1 MIFGDKILDYKD
13 EIITDLAELIAIQ
26 SVTGIQESC
35 KEALDWM
42 MKKAISFGLTASSI
56 NNIAGHV
63 ELGEG
68 GKLCGVLTHL
78 DVVPEGNNWDSLP
91 FELSVGDNGYMYGR
105 GVADDKGAALI
116 ALYCLRALKENGVVG
131 KNTLRAIFGTSEER
145 GMTDMDEYFKH
156 EPIPDLSFTPD
167 SSYGICKGEKGILQL
182 ELYADT
188 HDGTTLTQLHSGKTV
203 NAVPDTA
210 YALLDCTENEDHQL
224 ARLADAKNGS
234 FEFYYTID
242 GLMVLSR
249 GKAAHAANPEEG
261 LNAATA
267 LIDLL
272 TSNFALPS
280 LGTIPSFISHYIG
293 TDTDGVML
301 GLKMRDKESGP
312 LSVNIGTVHIDS
324 GYATCTM
331 DIRYPVTADGDEVLA
346 ILRRQA
352 EKEGV
357 HVKVLTHQ
365 RPLYLDESS
374 DIIRILSESYESVM
388 GKKPTIYTS
397 GGGTYARKLGGKGVA
412 FGPVFEGEISNI
424 HNANECM
431 NVDLFFRHAQICLES
446 MYNLYTKG

>member
-1 MIFGDKILDYKD
+1 MSFGEKIMDYKED
-13 EIITDLAELIAIQ
+13 IITDLAELIAIQ
-26 SVTGIQESC
+26 SITGIQEDC
-35 KEALDWM
+35 KAALDWM
-42 MKKAISFGLTASSI
+42 MRKAISFGLKAGSI
-56 NNIAGHV
+56 NNVAGHA

-91 FELSVGDNGYMYGR
+91 FELSIGDNGYMYGR
-105 GVADDKGAALI
+105 GIVDDKGAALI
-116 ALYCLRALKENGVVG
+116 TLYCLKALKDNGVIG

-156 EPIPDLSFTPD
+156 EPVPELSFTPD
-167 SSYGICKGEKGILQL
+167 SDYGICKGEKGILQL

-188 HDGTTLTQLHSGKTV
+188 HDGTTLTQMHSGKTI

-210 YALLDCTENEDHQL
+210 YALLDCSENEDHQL

-242 GLMVLSR
+242 GMMVLSR
-249 GKAAHAANPEEG
+249 GKAAHAADPDEG

-272 TSNFALPS
+272 TSNFSLPS
-280 LGTIPSFISHYIG
+280 LGSMPSFISHYIG

-301 GLKMRDKESGP
+301 GVKMRDKESGP
-312 LSVNIGTVHIDS
+312 LTVNVGTVHIDE

-331 DIRYPVTADGDEVLA
+331 DVRYPVTADGDE
-346 ILRRQA
+346 ILEKITRQA
-352 EKEGV
+352 NKEGI
-357 HVKVLTHQ
+357 HVKVLAHIK
-365 RPLYLDESS
+365 PLYLDENA
-374 DIIRILSESYESVM
+374 DIIKILSESYENIM
-388 GKKPTIYTS
+388 GEKPSLYTT

-412 FGPVFEGEISNI
+412 FGPVFEGEASNI
-424 HNANECM
+424 HNANECI
-431 NVDLFFRHAQICLES
+431 NVDKFFRHAQICLEA

>member
-1 MIFGDKILDYKD
+1 MSFGDKIMDYKE
-13 EIITDLAELIAIQ
+13 EIITDLTELIAIQ
-26 SVTGIQESC
+26 SVTGIQEGC

-42 MKKAISFGLTASSI
+42 MKKALSFGLDAKSI
-56 NNIAGHV
+56 NNAAGHAQ
-63 ELGEG
+63 LGEG

-116 ALYCLRALKENGVVG
+116 SLYCLKALKDNNVQG

-145 GMTDMDEYFKH
+145 GMTDMDEYFKY
-156 EPIPDLSFTPD
+156 EPVPDLSFTPD
-167 SSYGICKGEKGILQL
+167 SEYGICKGEKGILQL

-188 HDGTTLTQLHSGKTV
+188 HDGTTLTQFHSGKTI

-224 ARLADAKNGS
+224 ARLADAKKGS

-249 GKAAHAANPEEG
+249 GQAAHACEPEKG

-272 TSNFALPS
+272 TSNFALPTM
-280 LGTIPSFISHYIG
+280 GTLPSFISHYIG

-301 GLKMRDKESGP
+301 GIKTRDKESGP
-312 LSVNIGTVHIDS
+312 LTVNVGTVHIDD

-331 DIRYPVTADGDEVLA
+331 DIRYPVTADGEEVLKA
-346 ILRRQA
+346 IKEQA
-352 EKEGV
+352 EREGL
-357 HVKVLTHQ
+357 HVKVLSHLK
-365 RPLYLDESS
+365 PLYLGEDTE
-374 DIIRILSESYESVM
+374 IVKLLSESYENVT
-388 GKKPTIYTS
+388 GEKPELYTT
-397 GGGTYARKLGGKGVA
+397 GGGTYARKLGGNGVA
-412 FGPVFEGEISNI
+412 FGPIFKGEVSNM
-424 HNANECM
+424 HNANECI
-431 NVDLFFRHAQICLES
+431 NVEKFFLHARICLES
-446 MYNLYTKG
+446 MYNLYVKG

>member
-1 MIFGDKILDYKD
+1 MSFGEKILEYKED
-13 EIITDLAELIAIQ
+13 IITDLAELIAIQ
-26 SVTGIQESC
+26 SITGIQDGC

-42 MKKAISFGLTASSI
+42 MKKAISFGLKASSI
-56 NNIAGHV
+56 DNCAGHA

-68 GKLCGVLTHL
+68 GKLCGVLSHL

-116 ALYCLRALKENGVVG
+116 NLYCLKALKDNGVVG
-131 KNTLRAIFGTSEER
+131 KNTLRAIFGTNEER
-145 GMTDMDEYFKH
+145 GMTDMDEYFQY

-167 SSYGICKGEKGILQL
+167 SDYGICVGEKGILQM

-188 HDGTTLTQLHSGKTV
+188 HDGTTLTQIHSGKTI

-224 ARLADAKNGS
+224 ARLADAKRGS

-242 GLMVLSR
+242 GMMVLSR
-249 GKAAHAANPEEG
+249 GKAAHAADPDQG

-272 TSNFALPS
+272 TSNFSLPTMGS
-280 LGTIPSFISHYIG
+280 LPSFISHYIG
-293 TDTDGVML
+293 VDTDGVML
-301 GLKMRDKESGP
+301 GIKMRDKESGP
-312 LSVNIGTVHIDS
+312 LTVNIGTVHIDE

-331 DIRYPVTADGDEVLA
+331 DVRYPVTADGEK
-346 ILRRQA
+346 ILEKITRQA
-352 EKEGV
+352 QKENI

-365 RPLYLDESS
+365 KPLYMDKDS
-374 DIIRILSESYESVM
+374 DIIRILSESYEAVM
-388 GKKPTIYTS
+388 GEKPSLYTT
-397 GGGTYARKLGGKGVA
+397 GGGTYARKLGGNGVA
-412 FGPVFEGEISNI
+412 FGPVFKGEISNI
-424 HNANECM
+424 HNANECI
-431 NVDLFFRHAQICLES
+431 NVEKFFLHAQICLES
-446 MYNLYTKG
+446 MYNLFTKG

>member
-1 MIFGDKILDYKD
+1 MSFGEKIMDYKED
-13 EIITDLAELIAIQ
+13 IITDLAELIAIQ
-26 SVTGIQESC
+26 SITGIQEGC

-42 MKKAISFGLTASSI
+42 MKKAISFGLKAESI
-56 NNIAGHV
+56 NNVAGHA

-91 FELSVGDNGYMYGR
+91 FELSIGDNGYMYGR
-105 GVADDKGAALI
+105 GIVDDKGAALI
-116 ALYCLRALKENGVVG
+116 TLYCLKALKDNGVIG

-145 GMTDMDEYFKH
+145 GMTDMDEYFKY

-167 SSYGICKGEKGILQL
+167 SDYGICKGEKGILQM

-188 HDGTTLTQLHSGKTV
+188 HDGTTLTQMHSGKTV

-210 YALLDCTENEDHQL
+210 YALLDCSENEDHQL

-242 GLMVLSR
+242 GMMVLSR
-249 GKAAHAANPEEG
+249 GKAAHAAKPEEG
-261 LNAATA
+261 RNAATA

-272 TSNFALPS
+272 TSNFSLPS
-280 LGTIPSFISHYIG
+280 LGSMPSFISHYIG

-301 GLKMRDKESGP
+301 GIKMRDKESGP
-312 LSVNIGTVHIDS
+312 LTVNVGTVHIDE

-331 DIRYPVTADGDEVLA
+331 DVRYPVTADGEK
-346 ILRRQA
+346 ILEKITRQA
-352 EKEGV
+352 NKEGI
-357 HVKVLTHQ
+357 HVKVLAHIK
-365 RPLYLDESS
+365 PLYLDEKS
-374 DIIRILSESYESVM
+374 DIIRLLSESYENIM
-388 GKKPTIYTS
+388 GEKPSLYTT
-397 GGGTYARKLGGKGVA
+397 GGGTYARKLGGNGVA
-412 FGPVFEGEISNI
+412 FGPVFEGETSNI
-424 HNANECM
+424 HNANECI
-431 NVDLFFRHAQICLES
+431 NVDKFFKHAQICLEA

>member
-1 MIFGDKILDYKD
+1 MSFGEKIMDYKED
-13 EIITDLAELIAIQ
+13 IITDLAELIAIQ
-26 SVTGIQESC
+26 SITGIQEDC
-35 KEALDWM
+35 KAALDWM
-42 MKKAISFGLTASSI
+42 MRKAISFGLKAGSI
-56 NNIAGHV
+56 NNVAGHA

-91 FELSVGDNGYMYGR
+91 FELSIGDNGYMYGR
-105 GVADDKGAALI
+105 GIVDDKGAALI
-116 ALYCLRALKENGVVG
+116 TLYCLKALKDNGVIG

-156 EPIPDLSFTPD
+156 EPVPELSFTPD
-167 SSYGICKGEKGILQL
+167 SDYGICKGEKGILQL

-188 HDGTTLTQLHSGKTV
+188 HDGTTLTQMHSGKTI

-210 YALLDCTENEDHQL
+210 YALLDCSENEDHQL

-242 GLMVLSR
+242 GMMVLSR
-249 GKAAHAANPEEG
+249 GKAAHAADPDEG

-272 TSNFALPS
+272 TSNFSLPS
-280 LGTIPSFISHYIG
+280 LGSMPSFISHYIG

-301 GLKMRDKESGP
+301 GVKMRDKESGP
-312 LSVNIGTVHIDS
+312 LTVNVGTVHIDE

-331 DIRYPVTADGDEVLA
+331 DVRYPVTADGDE
-346 ILRRQA
+346 ILEKITRQA
-352 EKEGV
+352 NKEGI
-357 HVKVLTHQ
+357 HVKVLAHIK
-365 RPLYLDESS
+365 PLYLDENA
-374 DIIRILSESYESVM
+374 DIIKILSESYENIM
-388 GKKPTIYTS
+388 GEKPSLYTT

-412 FGPVFEGEISNI
+412 FGPVFEGEESNI
-424 HNANECM
+424 HNANECI
-431 NVDLFFRHAQICLES
+431 NVDKFFRHAQICLEA

>member
-1 MIFGDKILDYKD
+1 MSFGEKILDYKE
-13 EIITDLAELIAIQ
+13 EIITDLAELIAIP
-26 SVTGIQESC
+26 SVSGIQEPC
-35 KEALDWM
+35 KEALDWVM
-42 MKKAISFGLTASSI
+42 RKALSFGLKAESI
-56 NNIAGHV
+56 DNVAGHV

-68 GKLCGVLTHL
+68 GKLCGVLSHL
-78 DVVPEGNNWDSLP
+78 DVVAEGNNWNSLP
-91 FELSVGDNGYMYGR
+91 FELSIGDNGYMYGR

-116 ALYCLRALKENGVVG
+116 NLYCLRALKENGVVG
-131 KNTLRAIFGTSEER
+131 KNTLRAIYGTSEER

-156 EPIPDLSFTPD
+156 EPMPELSFTPD
-167 SSYGICKGEKGILQL
+167 HEYGICRGEKGILQM

-224 ARLADAKNGS
+224 ARLADAKRGS

-249 GKAAHAANPEEG
+249 GTAAHAADPSKG

-272 TSNFALPS
+272 TSNFALPT
-280 LGTIPSFISHYIG
+280 LGSIPTFISHYVG
-293 TDTDGVML
+293 VENDGVML

-312 LSVNIGTVHIDS
+312 LTVNIGTVHIDD

-331 DIRYPVTADGDEVLA
+331 DIRYPVTADGDK
-346 ILRRQA
+346 ILEKLTEQA
-352 EKEGV
+352 AKENIR
-357 HVKVLTHQ
+357 VKVLSHIK
-365 RPLYLDESS
+365 PLYLDDDS
-374 DIIRILSESYESVM
+374 DIIRILSESYETVM
-388 GKKPTIYTS
+388 GEKPKLYTS
-397 GGGTYARKLGGKGVA
+397 GGGTYARKLGGSGVA
-412 FGPVFEGEISNI
+412 FGPVFEGEVSNI
-424 HNANECM
+424 HNANECL
-431 NVDLFFRHAQICLES
+431 NVEKFFKHAQICLES